1 MNKFTLNA
9 IYGFFALFVIATLGL
24 YFGSGKSDPAH
35 AEPSAVIVQPSDL
48 DAVRLLPK
56 EQRMQYIKPSSFN
69 QGGAAAAKSASA
81 VPPRPVSMPA
91 TYSDDLR
98 IVVVRQGETLSMIAL
113 RELGDSNRYKDIMRW
128 NNITDASTVPVGLQ
142 LQIKLEQPQLSDPMV
157 SAATTEQSYVV
168 QPGDFLGKISQKFY
182 GTSKNVD
189 MILKANNLKNANS
202 IRVGQLLIIPAK

>member
-1 MNKFTLNA
+1 
-9 IYGFFALFVIATLGL
+9 
-24 YFGSGKSDPAH
+24 
-35 AEPSAVIVQPSDL
+35 
-48 DAVRLLPK
+48 
-56 EQRMQYIKPSSFN
+56 
-69 QGGAAAAKSASA
+69 
-81 VPPRPVSMPA
+81 
-91 TYSDDLR
+91 
-98 IVVVRQGETLSMIAL
+98 MIAL